1 MYKLV
6 FYVSLLFLAAAG
18 CSNDDNNNE
27 CSGVACTLDFRSF
40 TLTITDIDNNPV
52 ALDQYTTTDITNSED
67 LTTELNDDQFQEARQ
82 FGIYPL
88 YGDQFVQLH
97 QNEVLEIVFKGFING
112 DEVVSAQFTV
122 GADCCHTE
130 IISGDL
136 EIMLN

>member
-6 FYVSLLFLAAAG
+6 FYVSLFFLSVVG
-18 CSNDDNNNE
+18 CTNDDENND
-27 CSGVACTLDFRSF
+27 CSDVACTLEFRSF
-40 TLTITDIDNNPV
+40 AVTITDFDNNPI
-52 ALDQYTTTDITNSED
+52 ALDQFKVTDITNNED
-67 LTTELNDDQFQEARQ
+67 LTTELNDDQYLDARRT
-82 FGIYPL
+82 GIYPL
-88 YGDQFVQLH
+88 YGDRFAQLH

-112 DEVVSAQFTV
+112 NEVVSAQFTV